1 MIWYLSNATFFSVA
15 SPGCGAP
22 HSVAVWAP
30 HSVGIV
36 LAKSTDL
43 ESSPIGSWHLQSAK
57 DSVPLPQIQKLF
69 HTINAMHYAVDSR
82 PLKFQTR
89 LENQKGVS
97 LILKYI
103 FIPDWNKA
111 KRAPVWANKYFFKT
125 YSERWLLLW
134 KFSWLFV
141 FEAEVEIDTLLQ
153 LWHIAVQPN

>member
-1 MIWYLSNATFFSVA
+1 M
-15 SPGCGAP
+15 GP
-22 HSVAVWAP
+22 HSVAVWTS

-43 ESSPIGSWHLQSAK
+43 ESPPIGSWHLQSAK

-82 PLKFQTR
+82 PFKFQTR

-111 KRAPVWANKYFFKT
+111 KRAPVWANEYLFWEMIALKVQL
-125 YSERWLLLW
+125 SVCLW
-134 KFSWLFV
+134 GRSWNR
-141 FEAEVEIDTLLQ
+141 
-153 LWHIAVQPN
+153 HIAVGFNCDTLRSNQIKSIFLWSFTIKLPHSNLN

>member
-1 MIWYLSNATFFSVA
+1 M
-15 SPGCGAP
+15 
-22 HSVAVWAP
+22 
-30 HSVGIV
+30 GIV

-82 PLKFQTR
+82 

-103 FIPDWNKA
+103 FIPD
-111 KRAPVWANKYFFKT
+111 
-125 YSERWLLLW
+125 
-134 KFSWLFV
+134 
-141 FEAEVEIDTLLQ
+141 
-153 LWHIAVQPN
+153 

>member
-1 MIWYLSNATFFSVA
+1 M
-15 SPGCGAP
+15 
-22 HSVAVWAP
+22 AVWTP
-30 HSVGIV
+30 HSVGLV

-82 PLKFQTR
+82 PFKFQTR

-103 FIPDWNKA
+103 FTD
-111 KRAPVWANKYFFKT
+111 
-125 YSERWLLLW
+125 
-134 KFSWLFV
+134 
-141 FEAEVEIDTLLQ
+141 
-153 LWHIAVQPN
+153 